1 MKIIILTDGLI
12 DVEEGVVR
20 ENVAIYLQ
28 DNRIEKIVDADQ
40 VLMRELAEETIIDG
54 KNKYVIPG
62 LIDSHL
68 HLNFSADANP
78 LGAFLG
84 ADHEKLYEISL
95 ANCRRAIQAGI
106 TTVRDCGSVGEV
118 VLRLKKES
126 EEGRI
131 AAPRILTSGEA
142 ITTRGG
148 HIYFVGK
155 QADTAEEMK
164 QAAAELIASGVDFIK
179 LVISGGNMTPG
190 SSDLK
195 DQYTL
200 EQIQELT
207 DFVHRMGRKVM
218 AHVHTREGFTMA
230 LDGGVDY
237 LEHGSWRVEGG
248 IQIDEEE
255 IDRMFAREVV
265 YCTALPKSYTVNFEK
280 PHQDRVRA
288 TISNMKHKTN
298 VVLGT
303 DGGTPNNGVEEL
315 VNQAVFL
322 GERGGFTNA
331 EMLRMMTLQPG
342 RLITGEKIGEI
353 REGYEADL
361 VILNQNP
368 LENLENLKDIK
379 TVIKAGRILKN
390 QK

>member
-379 TVIKAGRILKN
+379 TVIKAGRILKLC
-390 QK
+390 